1 MTSKRTG
8 LAHLNPATAPLGT
21 DTAGDALSRAQHNFS
36 GYCSLLVLCL
46 LGAGC
51 ESTPH
56 PAPVMDA
63 SLGAPSAGDQSAP
76 RVEAGARRTNGVYTV
91 QKGDTL
97 YSIALNHGID
107 RKELAEW
114 NSIPESGAI
123 HIGQQLSLSAPS
135 PQAGPSLFSLP
146 DSSPSSAPVAMRD
159 SAFQPEIKPLA
170 NTDKLKT
177 EPKAVKLPYS
187 EQAVAQLKGLTDM
200 PRTVLAKVDPMVE
213 KQTGTVI
220 PPAEV
225 IADPDRVDWIWPAK
239 GRLLEGF
246 SEASKGIDIGGKAG
260 EPVTASAAGKVVYS
274 GGGLR
279 GYGKLIIIKH
289 NNTYLSA
296 YAHNNKILVKEG
308 QTVVRGQKIGE
319 MGSTDTDLVKLHF
332 EIRKNGKPVDPLKH
346 LPGISG

>member
-1 MTSKRTG
+1 MTNNRISVVQ
-8 LAHLNPATAPLGT
+8 LNAGTVPLSTDPARDVVRRVGY
-21 DTAGDALSRAQHNFS
+21 SFS
-36 GYCSLLVLCL
+36 GCCSLLVLCL

-63 SLGAPSAGDQSAP
+63 TVGAQPAGDQSGP
-76 RVEAGARRTNGVYTV
+76 SVEAGAQRPNAYIV

-97 YSIALNHGID
+97 YSIALNHGIN

-114 NSIPESGAI
+114 NNIPESGAI
-123 HIGQQLSLSAPS
+123 HIGQQLSMSAPEA
-135 PQAGPSLFSLP
+135 QAGPSLFSLS
-146 DSSPSSAPVAMRD
+146 DSRPPSAPTATRD
-159 SAFQPEIKPLA
+159 SPLPSEAKPLA

-177 EPKAVKLPYS
+177 EPRAFKLPYS
-187 EQAVAQLKGLTDM
+187 EQAIAQLKGLTDM
-200 PRTVLAKVDPMVE
+200 PRTVLAKVDPMSE

-220 PPAEV
+220 PPTEV
-225 IADPDRVDWIWPAK
+225 IADPDRIEWIWPTK
-239 GRLLEGF
+239 GKVLKGF
-246 SEASKGIDIGGKAG
+246 SEATKGIDIAGKAG
-260 EPVTASAAGKVVYS
+260 EPVTASAGGKVVYS
-274 GGGLR
+274 GAGLR

-296 YAHNNKILVKEG
+296 YAHNNKLLVKEG
-308 QTVVRGQKIGE
+308 QTVVKGQKIGE